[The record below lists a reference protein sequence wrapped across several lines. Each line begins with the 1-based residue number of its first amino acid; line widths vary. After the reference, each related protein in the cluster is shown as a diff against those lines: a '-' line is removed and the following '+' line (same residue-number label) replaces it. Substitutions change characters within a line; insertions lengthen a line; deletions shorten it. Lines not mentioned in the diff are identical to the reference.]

1 MLQEMLQ
8 KVRSY
13 VRSFYKQI
21 ILLILAHCLLFTAIG
36 MITTSKPSSRL
47 ASSIFSS
54 WTSNFDQSIFLT
66 LFTFENRS
74 FDLVMQPNKDEA
86 KLTEVAFEVMTSVKM
101 NDLKSLL
108 GYEIPGFSTYEH
120 KVVVAGEGMSDINL
134 LSHESGPPLEDILQ
148 ERKAIDEEKEDAP
161 PTKDTPQTD
170 NPVVFLYN
178 SHNRESFLPHLPDET
193 NADHAHHEEVN
204 ITKVSDRFSEAL
216 EANGIGSTVD
226 DTDVM
231 NILRENDWPYH
242 KSYLASRPIV
252 EEALANNED
261 LQYAFDIHRDSLP
274 REETVATFEE
284 EEYATVLFIIGAEN
298 KNYEKNL
305 EIATSMHYKLE
316 EEYPG
321 VSKGI
326 ITKEGPN
333 SNGVYNQDLL
343 DNSVLMEIGGY
354 ENTLEEMYRTTDVI
368 ASVFSDLYWDAEE
381 VNQ

>member
-134 LSHESGPPLEDILQ
+134 LS
-148 ERKAIDEEKEDAP
+148 
-161 PTKDTPQTD
+161 
-170 NPVVFLYN
+170 
-178 SHNRESFLPHLPDET
+178 
-193 NADHAHHEEVN
+193 
-204 ITKVSDRFSEAL
+204 
-216 EANGIGSTVD
+216 
-226 DTDVM
+226 
-231 NILRENDWPYH
+231 
-242 KSYLASRPIV
+242 
-252 EEALANNED
+252 
-261 LQYAFDIHRDSLP
+261 
-274 REETVATFEE
+274 
-284 EEYATVLFIIGAEN
+284 
-298 KNYEKNL
+298 
-305 EIATSMHYKLE
+305 
-316 EEYPG
+316 
-321 VSKGI
+321 
-326 ITKEGPN
+326 
-333 SNGVYNQDLL
+333 
-343 DNSVLMEIGGY
+343 
-354 ENTLEEMYRTTDVI
+354 
-368 ASVFSDLYWDAEE
+368 
-381 VNQ
+381 